1 MHAYSCMKT
10 NIHKNSLMYSN
21 YIRVCAVC
29 VCETACVS
37 VRKPHDCPL
46 PRDPQRDLQEQ
57 IMKRDEAGL
66 SKLIRPWNVD
76 KLVELRVLSAPDNRL
91 ICEKLKKTPKTL
103 KFCFKASCKRAG
115 IKGEA
120 QVSACARVWPV
131 RNSEESMFGV
141 KIITFHFYSKKKMCK
156 KFFFVPAL

>member
-57 IMKRDEAGL
+57 IKKRDEAGL

-76 KLVELRVLSAPDNRL
+76 KLVELRVLSAPDNRV
-91 ICEKLKKTPKTL
+91 ICEKLKKNPKN
-103 KFCFKASCKRAG
+103 FK
-115 IKGEA
+115 
-120 QVSACARVWPV
+120 V
-131 RNSEESMFGV
+131 
-141 KIITFHFYSKKKMCK
+141 
-156 KFFFVPAL
+156 LL